1 MERGAKINKRDG
13 MKEKII
19 TILKK
24 NAIRTQVLGDNRLHS
39 LICDDDFEA
48 VAKDLIIMLIEEEL
62 DRL

>member
-13 MKEKII
+13 MKDKII

-39 LICDDDFEA
+39 LISDDEFET
-48 VAKDLIIMLIEEEL
+48 VAKDLIMILIEEEL
-62 DRL
+62 DKL